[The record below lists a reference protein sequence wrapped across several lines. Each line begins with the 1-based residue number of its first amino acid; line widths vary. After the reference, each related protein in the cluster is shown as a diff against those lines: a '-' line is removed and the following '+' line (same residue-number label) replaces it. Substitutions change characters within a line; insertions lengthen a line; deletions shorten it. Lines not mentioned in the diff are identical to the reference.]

1 MVMTFMVGDPL
12 LTFGFTGAE
21 LGEGE
26 PGCAVSIDPTHNI
39 LIPSTNASF
48 AIDPP
53 TGNGWGGNEP
63 CPDSISPS
71 LAIAPAITLPFLI
84 ILVL

>member
-1 MVMTFMVGDPL
+1 MTFMVGDPL
-12 LTFGFTGAE
+12 VTFGFTGAE

-26 PGCAVSIDPTHNI
+26 PGCAVSIEPTHSI

-48 AIDPP
+48 AIEPP
-53 TGNGWGGNEP
+53 TGNGCGGNDP

-71 LAIAPAITLPFLI
+71 LASAPAIIAFHLI
-84 ILVL
+84 QEP

>member
-1 MVMTFMVGDPL
+1 MTFMVGDPL
-12 LTFGFTGAE
+12 LTFGGGVGAG

-39 LIPSTNASF
+39 LTPSTNASF